1 MVSSLKLNLHVS
13 KLILIY
19 LAFGGIWCSQKT
31 EREQDSL
38 LSKTTHVK
46 NDTVVTHKKVSKKKT
61 LDAKKLDSLAI
72 INFLNRY
79 PEVGLLKNDLI
90 SFYQQRDFTYAWLQ
104 QYLVAEHTYALYNKV
119 LQLIDNGIPYD
130 APYIDQFNS
139 IMENQAAVGII
150 DQVAKE
156 LIISC
161 QYLYFI
167 NNINTKLADK
177 DIESLSWFIIKKRIN
192 YETFY
197 KSLLADSLKKN
208 KDELY
213 PQYYLLLEAFKT
225 YTAAKN
231 SGKWNLIHSSKK
243 LFKPQDTSAAISQI
257 RKNLYLLGDLTFDSG
272 DSIYDIKMV
281 SGVNSFQER
290 HGLKKQ
296 EVIESQFIKSMNI
309 PMQERIEKILIN
321 MERCKWLPNE
331 TTLDYI
337 IVNIPQFTLQA
348 FTGDSLIFKC
358 NVVVGKETN
367 RTMIFKGDIKQIVFS
382 PYWNVPE
389 SILKKEILPAIR
401 KDSNYLIENNMEWY
415 NENLRQRPGET
426 NALGRVKFIFPN
438 IFNIYLHDTPS
449 KNLFELE
456 KRTFS
461 HGCIRISEPFKLAEF
476 LLRKDTTWDNEKIL
490 DAMLTEREKTVRL
503 KEGVPVYIIY
513 LTSFVDELGKLNF
526 REDVYKRDNALKQIL
541 FNKKSFK
548 GD

>member
-1 MVSSLKLNLHVS
+1 LVSSLKLNLHVS

-31 EREQDSL
+31 EREVGSSVL
-38 LSKTTHVK
+38 KKTHVK
-46 NDTVVTHKKVSKKKT
+46 IDTVVAYKKISKKNT
-61 LDAKKLDSLAI
+61 LYEEKLDSLEI
-72 INFLNRY
+72 IDFLKRH

-90 SFYQQRDFTYAWLQ
+90 SFYQQRDFHYAWLQ
-104 QYLVAEHTYALYNKV
+104 QNLVAEHTYALYNKV
-119 LQLIDNGIPYD
+119 LQLIDNGITYN
-130 APYIDQFNS
+130 APYIDQFKS
-139 IMENQAAVGII
+139 IMENQAAMGIR
-150 DQVAKE
+150 DQAAKE

-192 YETFY
+192 YESFY
-197 KSLLADSLKKN
+197 KSLLVDSLKKN

-213 PQYYLLLEAFKT
+213 PQYYLLLEALKT
-225 YTAAKN
+225 YATAKN
-231 SGKWNLIHSSKK
+231 SGKWNLIHTNKK
-243 LFKPQDTSAAISQI
+243 IFKPLDTAFEISQI
-257 RKNLYLLGDLTFDSG
+257 RKNLYLLGDLTMDSG
-272 DSIYDIKMV
+272 DSIYDNKMV
-281 SGVNSFQER
+281 TGVNSFQER

-296 EVIESQFIKSMNI
+296 EVIELQFIKLMNI
-309 PMQERIEKILIN
+309 PLQGRIEQILIN

-331 TTLDYI
+331 TNQDYI

-358 NVVVGKETN
+358 KVVVGKETN
-367 RTMIFKGDIKQIVFS
+367 RTMIFQGDIKHIVFS

-415 NENLRQRPGET
+415 NGNVRQRPGET

-438 IFNIYLHDTPS
+438 TFNIYLHDTPS
-449 KNLFELE
+449 KILFEFE

-461 HGCIRISEPFKLAEF
+461 HGCIRISEPLKLAEF
-476 LLRKDTTWDNEKIL
+476 LLRKDSTWDEEKIL

-541 FNKKSFK
+541 FSKKTLI

>member
-1 MVSSLKLNLHVS
+1 M
-13 KLILIY
+13 
-19 LAFGGIWCSQKT
+19 
-31 EREQDSL
+31 
-38 LSKTTHVK
+38 
-46 NDTVVTHKKVSKKKT
+46 
-61 LDAKKLDSLAI
+61 
-72 INFLNRY
+72 
-79 PEVGLLKNDLI
+79 
-90 SFYQQRDFTYAWLQ
+90 
-104 QYLVAEHTYALYNKV
+104 
-119 LQLIDNGIPYD
+119 
-130 APYIDQFNS
+130 
-139 IMENQAAVGII
+139 
-150 DQVAKE
+150 
-156 LIISC
+156 
-161 QYLYFI
+161 
-167 NNINTKLADK
+167 
-177 DIESLSWFIIKKRIN
+177 
-192 YETFY
+192 
-197 KSLLADSLKKN
+197 
-208 KDELY
+208 
-213 PQYYLLLEAFKT
+213 
-225 YTAAKN
+225 
-231 SGKWNLIHSSKK
+231 IHSSKK

-367 RTMIFKGDIKQIVFS
+367 RTMIFKGDIKHIVFS

-415 NENLRQRPGET
+415 NENLRQRPGGT
-426 NALGRVKFIFPN
+426 NALGRVKFIFLN
-438 IFNIYLHDTPS
+438 IFNIYLYDTPS

-461 HGCIRISEPFKLAEF
+461 HGCIRISEPLKLAEF
-476 LLRKDTTWDNEKIL
+476 LLRKDSTWDNEKIL